1 MLVGFSLLLS
11 ASFRERRSNA
21 WGFYRRSS
29 RCPFKSLL
37 GFSGKKRTSEP
48 LSTKHVSRKKV
59 VKWRY
64 IATWGCI
71 HRAKDGTGAM
81 SPFVFTFQNVN
92 CFKWSKLF
100 SRLQEGW
107 IGPTFSKWTSDKTRQ
122 ITIKH
127 NEVTLLFAF
136 NASCRIRYID
146 AVLTMVCSMHQ
157 EHQTANTTGGRQT
170 MRISSSAFHHHAA
183 VRLCPNL
190 SEHVQQKSRGKVGKH
205 RHLPR
210 LLLLDHLFL
219 YQVMFKHFLP
229 SFCLHIW

>member
-48 LSTKHVSRKKV
+48 LSTIHVSRKKV

-64 IATWGCI
+64 SATWGCI

-81 SPFVFTFQNVN
+81 RPFVFTFQNVN

-157 EHQTANTTGGRQT
+157 EHQTANTTGGAKLCAYHHLLSTT
-170 MRISSSAFHHHAA
+170 MPPFVCVPTSLSMFSKK
-183 VRLCPNL
+183 VEGRLVSTGIYPDYC
-190 SEHVQQKSRGKVGKH
+190 
-205 RHLPR
+205 
-210 LLLLDHLFL
+210 
-219 YQVMFKHFLP
+219 
-229 SFCLHIW
+229 CLITFFFIR